1 MCGIFGT
8 LNIAVSDRASEIFGG
23 LYHRGPNAKGLSIDD
38 NVELYHTRLS
48 IQDLNITGRQPMH
61 HHGLSIV
68 FNGEIY
74 NHMELRKQYGLYA
87 ESNSDTKTLLMLF
100 ELMGIKM
107 LDKLDGMFAFALYD
121 QFRNELYLARDRAG
135 KKPLY
140 LYNNGNGTAFSSE
153 LNILYQIFK
162 PEVDYSSLSSY
173 LYLGYHYRKDT
184 PYKQVMELENAH
196 YLKINTKTADEEY
209 VKWFDINSYYQNKS
223 KLSYNEAI
231 SELDK
236 RLKIAVTRR
245 IDSSDLEIGSF
256 LSGGIDSGIIT
267 AMAALHKPNL
277 KTFTVK
283 MEGSYDESPLALQ
296 VAEKYKTQHQ
306 VVDISFSDLQ
316 NDIENILINYGEP
329 YCDNSA
335 IPSYYVAKEAKKHVN
350 VVLNGDGADELFA
363 GYRRYVPFKHFD
375 FFNSGILTQA
385 SAKFLSNILPTA
397 HEKQS
402 NYNYAYRLLKFTAH
416 DSILKTY
423 SSATSDIMVGF
434 EDQFLIQPNLDEIDY
449 DLRKINQMDISP
461 LRKMLLMDSQTIL
474 FSGLLPKM
482 DIATMS
488 HSLEGRS
495 PFLSKELLEFAPSLS
510 DSYKINGLKTKS
522 ILRDLSK
529 KYLPQTLV
537 KQPKRGFEIPLK
549 NWINNQLYEI
559 LNDYLLSSNALYP
572 SIIKKKFVLDL
583 LERRIQISEE
593 KRAKI
598 LFDVFAMEVW
608 HKNIIK
614 STVPK
619 KELVPS
625 FVEV

>member
-1 MCGIFGT
+1 MVKIIVAESKLDCEHLLGQYLDESHFDTVINEDT
-8 LNIAVSDRASEIFGG
+8 DCYKESDSLLDTELSERRIAFKFRKNFFSQEEQDQAYLGLREAATESQNRGMAAGPRGEVLGVEGRGGRDWVTDYELEILDF
-23 LYHRGPNAKGLSIDD
+23 LMTDKGRLIDELSI
-38 NVELYHTRLS
+38 EGIRAKHAGAPR
-48 IQDLNITGRQPMH
+48 
-61 HHGLSIV
+61 
-68 FNGEIY
+68 
-74 NHMELRKQYGLYA
+74 
-87 ESNSDTKTLLMLF
+87 SN
-100 ELMGIKM
+100 
-107 LDKLDGMFAFALYD
+107 
-121 QFRNELYLARDRAG
+121 
-135 KKPLY
+135 
-140 LYNNGNGTAFSSE
+140 
-153 LNILYQIFK
+153 
-162 PEVDYSSLSSY
+162 
-173 LYLGYHYRKDT
+173 
-184 PYKQVMELENAH
+184 
-196 YLKINTKTADEEY
+196 ADETRGAVWLRSQVCKAYPEY
-209 VKWFDINSYYQNKS
+209 FGWFDKWVDSLETKS
-223 KLSYNEAI
+223 KE
-231 SELDK
+231 D
-236 RLKIAVTRR
+236 
-245 IDSSDLEIGSF
+245 
-256 LSGGIDSGIIT
+256 
-267 AMAALHKPNL
+267 
-277 KTFTVK
+277 
-283 MEGSYDESPLALQ
+283 
-296 VAEKYKTQHQ
+296 
-306 VVDISFSDLQ
+306 
-316 NDIENILINYGEP
+316 
-329 YCDNSA
+329 
-335 IPSYYVAKEAKKHVN
+335 VAKEAKKHVN

-434 EDQFLIQPNLDEIDY
+434 EDQFLIPPNLDEIDY
-449 DLRKINQMDISP
+449 DLRKINQMDISS

-495 PFLSKELLEFAPSLS
+495 PFLSKELLEFAPSLN

-529 KYLPQTLV
+529 KYLPHNLV

-559 LNDYLLSSNALYP
+559 VNDYLLSSNALYP

-583 LERRIQISEE
+583 LERRIQLSEE

-614 STVPK
+614 STIPK
-619 KELVPS
+619 RELVPS